1 MAFVYHSVSR
11 RLESNF
17 AMLRSHLPFEP
28 IPRALAFAF
37 VAFMF
42 AAFVTQ
48 KLCLGDES
56 KTKTPGTQPVD
67 FERDIQPIFR
77 DHCLS
82 CHGETTQESDYRL
95 DVREIAMRGGSLGEA
110 PIVAGNS
117 EASPLV
123 HLIDGSD
130 ESMLMPPASSNKPRL
145 SRQQVATIKAWIDQ
159 NATWPDSA
167 NATIIDK
174 SDWWSLH
181 PMSRPTVPMSESANP
196 IDAFVE
202 AEYAKRGLTGTEM
215 ADRRTLVRR
224 LYFDLIGLPPTL
236 NDVERFV
243 ADQSPQAWARLVDS
257 LLASPRYG
265 ERWARHWL
273 DVVHFGETH
282 GYDKDKLRENAW
294 PYRDYV
300 IRAFNEDKPYARFV
314 QEQIAGDVLYPDT
327 RDGVEARGFIAA
339 GPWDFIGHAEVSESK
354 IDGKIARHIDRDD
367 MVQNTM
373 LTFNSMTVG
382 CAQCHDHKFDA
393 ISQEDYYRLQAVF
406 AAVDRTD
413 VEYHEDSH
421 VNDQFNELK
430 AANNETDSSLA
441 AIESSLEKQAGASLA
456 ELDQLISLAGKTDA
470 NTKPEFG
477 YHTEIANAHDV
488 IKWVQVDLGKR
499 VNIDRVVLQP
509 CYDDFNG
516 IGAGFGFPVRFKVE
530 ASDDEAFATGV
541 TLLRDRHDETYE
553 NDVANPG
560 LTPFTITAGPEL
572 PPTRYVRVTATKL
585 APRKDDYILAL
596 SELQVFDAGG
606 NNVTLNCDVDSL
618 DSIEASP
625 RWSRQ
630 NLTDGIAPQGASK
643 RTRQELVVQRDELL
657 LSFADT
663 ALRAKLLA
671 LRENSKTLNRLM
683 SDLPPPRRV
692 YAGAVHTG
700 TGNFRGTGNEGGRP
714 RAIHVLHRG
723 DVNQPQTE
731 VQPGALSA
739 ISCLPAQF
747 ELSPD
752 HSEGDRR
759 AALARW
765 LTDPTHPL
773 TWRSI
778 VNRVW
783 QYHFG
788 RGIVETSNDFGRNGS
803 LPSHPALLD
812 WLATE
817 FRDNG
822 GSLKDLHRLIVTSKT
837 YQQASTVR
845 TDFEAIDANNVFLWR
860 MNRTKLD
867 AECIRDSVLAVS
879 GRLNLKMGGE
889 SFRDFVIESPQHSP
903 HYEYALHDPN
913 DTQSHR
919 RSIYRC
925 IVRSQLQPFMSA
937 LDCADPS
944 MQVERRNESLS
955 PIQALALLNN
965 GLMVTSAARF
975 AEKLDASGNDLAT
988 QVEFAFRG
996 ALAREPSRSEREMY
1010 TQYAE
1015 QFGLANMCRVIFN
1028 LNEFAFVD

>member
-1 MAFVYHSVSR
+1 MP
-11 RLESNF
+11 
-17 AMLRSHLPFEP
+17 RSHLLSKR
-28 IPRALAFAF
+28 IPRVFACAF
-37 VAFMF
+37 VVF
-42 AAFVTQ
+42 AAISIQ
-48 KLCLGDES
+48 NRCIGDES
-56 KTKTPGTQPVD
+56 QIPGTQLVD

-77 DHCLS
+77 EHCLS

-95 DVREIAMRGGSLGEA
+95 DVREIALRGGSLGEP
-110 PIVAGNS
+110 PIVVGKS

-123 HLIDGSD
+123 HFIDGSD

-145 SRQQVATIKAWIDQ
+145 SAQQVATIKTWIDQ
-159 NATWPDSA
+159 NASWPDSA
-167 NATIIDK
+167 NAKVIDRT
-174 SDWWSLH
+174 DWWSLH
-181 PMSRPTVPMSESANP
+181 PMANPTVPTSEWPNP

-202 AEYAKRGLTGTEM
+202 AEHQKRGLTRAKM

-224 LYFDLIGLPPTL
+224 LYFDLIGLPPTFT
-236 NDVERFV
+236 DVERFV
-243 ADQSPQAWARLVDS
+243 ADQSPQAWERLVDS
-257 LLASPRYG
+257 LLESPRYG

-282 GYDKDKLRENAW
+282 GYDKDKPRENAW

-314 QEQIAGDVLYPDT
+314 QEQIAGDVLYPGT

-339 GPWDFIGHAEVSESK
+339 GPWDFIGHAEVPETK

-393 ISQEDYYRLQAVF
+393 ISQEDYYSLQAVF
-406 AAVDRTD
+406 AAIDRTN
-413 VEYHEDSH
+413 VEYHEDAT
-421 VNDQFNELK
+421 VYQKITELK
-430 AANNETDSSLA
+430 SAKKETDSA
-441 AIESSLEKQAGASLA
+441 IATIESSLEKHAGATLT

-477 YHTEIANAHDV
+477 YNSSISATQDT
-488 IKWVQVDLGKR
+488 IKWVQVDLGTR
-499 VNIDRVVLQP
+499 INIDKVALQP

-516 IGAGFGFPVRFKVE
+516 IGGGFGFPVRFKVE
-530 ASDDEAFATGV
+530 VSDDPTFATGV
-541 TLLRDRHDETYE
+541 QLLRNRHDETFE
-553 NDVANPG
+553 NDFANPG
-560 LTPFTITAGPEL
+560 LKPLTIAAGPDGIIG
-572 PPTRYVRVTATKL
+572 RYVRVTATKL
-585 APRKDDYILAL
+585 APRKEDYILAL
-596 SELQVFDAGG
+596 SELQVLDLTGTNIALGRK
-606 NNVTLNCDVDSL
+606 VASL
-618 DSIEASP
+618 DSIEALP
-625 RWSRQ
+625 RWSRK
-630 NLTDGIAPQGASK
+630 NLTDGISPQGTSK
-643 RTRQELVVQRDELL
+643 FSRKELLAQRDALL
-657 LSFADT
+657 LSFADKDS
-663 ALRAKLLA
+663 REKLLA
-671 LRENSKTLNRLM
+671 LREQSEQINKSLGE
-683 SDLPPPRRV
+683 LPPPQLV
-692 YAGAVHTG
+692 YAGSVHTG

-723 DVNQPQTE
+723 DVNQPKAE
-731 VQPGALSA
+731 VQPGSLAAVSN
-739 ISCLPAQF
+739 LPARF
-747 ELSPD
+747 ELAPD
-752 HSEGDRR
+752 HSEGNRR
-759 AALARW
+759 AALAMW
-765 LTDPTHPL
+765 LTDPSHPL

-803 LPSHPALLD
+803 LPSHPELLD

-822 GSLKDLHRLIVTSKT
+822 GSIKALHRLIVTSKT
-837 YQQASTVR
+837 YRQASVSR
-845 TDFEAIDANNVFLWR
+845 DDFEAIDADNVYLWR

-867 AECIRDSVLAVS
+867 AESIRDSVLAVS
-879 GRLNLKMGGE
+879 GLLNLKMGGP

-903 HYEYALHDPN
+903 HYEYDLHDPN
-913 DTQSHR
+913 DTASHR
-919 RSIYRC
+919 RSIYRF

-965 GLMVTSAARF
+965 GLMVTSSKRF
-975 AEKLDASGNDLAT
+975 AEKLDTSANELPTKVDLA
-988 QVEFAFRG
+988 FRD
-996 ALAREPSRSEREMY
+996 ALAREPTPSEGEMF